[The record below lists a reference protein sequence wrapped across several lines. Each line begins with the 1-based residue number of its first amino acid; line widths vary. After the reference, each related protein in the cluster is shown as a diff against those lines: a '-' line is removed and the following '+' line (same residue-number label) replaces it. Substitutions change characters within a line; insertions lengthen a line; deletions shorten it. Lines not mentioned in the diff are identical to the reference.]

1 MNKTALT
8 KKKPNAAATLAGVRQ
23 IAAGEFKAKCLRI
36 MDEINAT
43 GKSLVVTKRG
53 VPVMKL
59 VPIRSG
65 RKKNDD
71 FFGRLKGIIEIVGDP
86 DDLIK
91 PVFPLENYDMLKRS
105 CSIPTCWCG
114 LSGSPENSL
123 ASPRPQFDA
132 RGRLALWLSRSL
144 L

>member
-1 MNKTALT
+1 MNKAALT

-86 DDLIK
+86 DDLTK
-91 PVFPLENYDMLKRS
+91 PVFPLEDYDMLK
-105 CSIPTCWCG
+105 
-114 LSGSPENSL
+114 
-123 ASPRPQFDA
+123 
-132 RGRLALWLSRSL
+132 
-144 L
+144 